1 MTAPAD
7 PRRLSA
13 VINDSALALPASR
26 RTPARPDGLIH
37 RETPLTKLAALTT
50 ARVAHVCA
58 PAGAGKSVLLRQH
71 SARTGDP
78 LVSARGDDSAAGFA
92 ARVAHA
98 LGGTAGD
105 VTDVLYLLA
114 DAAERGPVVLHVDD
128 VDHLAGTRA
137 ADVLAELVQDAPAPV
152 SFVLAGRDAAL
163 PVPGGNA
170 VPRIGY
176 AELRMRTWEV
186 EELFRTVYRVRLD
199 PDAAAALCARVE
211 GLPIAIR
218 LMHLETVL
226 MSDVERVATFGRP
239 AVASARVTEFL
250 TTAVLE
256 PLPARLREFLTG
268 ATPLGLLDPALCDLA
283 LDRDDSTEVLAELA
297 ARQAFTFPI
306 AGQPGAYRFHVLL
319 QQFLEQQLPVLLGAQ
334 LTRRAYRTAAVHLSD
349 AGHWPE
355 SFRSHARAD
364 DWLAASAV
372 LHRFSAHP
380 SGLGVSSQLP
390 AVLFEDDPLVAL
402 ADARRLRGLG
412 RFGPAFDRYL
422 DAEDRLTDPRLR
434 WQCSLE
440 RSAVATWLGSGDR
453 VADPLVDDVSAYIAE
468 AGRSSPARLLARG
481 VPALTPA
488 WTMARMVAA
497 VLDGDPEL
505 VLSLAKEL
513 PADRTSFAPLAGEIT
528 AAAVAAMASG
538 AGSVAQFV
546 ELATAAERT
555 GWMWLARLATAATS
569 LVDGDRIAAAEAVLD
584 ECRDSG
590 DDWGALITGF
600 VLTIARLRFGPD
612 ALDVLL
618 YLLDLTARHGMR
630 VPQTWFTRFLCDELA
645 RLGDPRLA
653 AYEADLARLLT
664 DPALRRTIRHH
675 DSLLVVFRAPIAG
688 APAPVAPAPVVAPV
702 TVRCL
707 GAFRLTVAGVDLD
720 LGGLR
725 AQARRVLRV
734 LAMNYG
740 QPVHDERLVTALWPD
755 SSLKQAKHRLHVAI
769 SSLRTLLRDRLD
781 GTAHGVVRHGSA
793 YLLRLP
799 PGSTVD
805 LAEFAGAMD
814 RWRASRSTAAG
825 QEVLDLYGG
834 ELLAEEGPA
843 EWVLARREAV
853 RSQAVGVA
861 VTMARAAL
869 DRDDAPAAVAACE
882 RALAIDELDTR
893 IWQLMSE
900 ARDRAG
906 SHAAALRTRLAC
918 QALLADEA

>member
-1 MTAPAD
+1 M
-7 PRRLSA
+7 
-13 VINDSALALPASR
+13 INDAALGPQHASR
-26 RTPARPDGLIH
+26 RQRVPARPDGLIH
-37 RETPLTKLAALTT
+37 RETPLAKLATVSAS
-50 ARVAHVCA
+50 RVAHVVA

-71 SARTGDP
+71 AARTGNP
-78 LVSARGDDSAAGFA
+78 LVSTGGDGSAAGFA
-92 ARVAHA
+92 ARVAAA
-98 LGGTAGD
+98 LGGTG
-105 VTDVLYLLA
+105 TDVAAVLDLLA
-114 DAAERGPVVLHVDD
+114 DAEDGPVVVHVDD
-128 VDHLAGTRA
+128 ADHLSGTQA
-137 ADVLAELVQDAPAPV
+137 QCVLAELVEEAPSSV
-152 SFVLAGRDAAL
+152 SFVLAGRDGGL
-163 PVPGGNA
+163 PVRGGLA
-170 VPRIGY
+170 APRVDY
-176 AELRMRTWEV
+176 ADLRMRTWEI
-186 EELFRTVYRVRLD
+186 EELFRTVYRVRLS
-199 PDAAAALCARVE
+199 PDSAAALCTRVE

-226 MSDVERVATFGRP
+226 MSGAERAAAFARP
-239 AVASARVTEFL
+239 AVASARITEFL
-250 TTAVLE
+250 TTRVLE
-256 PLPARLREFLTG
+256 PLPARLREFMTG
-268 ATPLGLLDPALCDLA
+268 VAPLGLLDPALCDLV
-283 LDRDDSTEVLAELA
+283 LDRDDSAEALAELA
-297 ARQAFTFPI
+297 ARQAFTFPV
-306 AGQPGAYRFHVLL
+306 AGQPSTYRFHVLL
-319 QQFLEQQLPVLLGAQ
+319 QQFLEQRLPVLLGAQ

-390 AVLFEDDPLVAL
+390 AILFEDDPLVAL

-412 RFGPAFDRYL
+412 RFSPAFDRYL

-488 WTMARMVAA
+488 WTMARMVAG

-505 VLSLAKEL
+505 VLTLAKEL
-513 PADRTSFAPLAGEIT
+513 PADRTSFVPLAGEIT

-538 AGSVAQFV
+538 TGSVAQFV

-555 GWMWLARLATAATS
+555 GWMWLARLARAAMS
-569 LVDGDRIAAAEAVLD
+569 LVDGDRIAEAEAVLD
-584 ECRDSG
+584 ECRDSD
-590 DDWGALITGF
+590 DDWGALIAGF

-618 YLLDLTARHGMR
+618 FLLDLTARHGMR
-630 VPQTWFTRFLCDELA
+630 VPQTWFTKFLCGELA
-645 RLGDPRLA
+645 RLDDPRLA
-653 AYEADLARLLT
+653 AYEAELARLLT

-675 DSLLVVFRAPIAG
+675 DSLLVVFRAPILG
-688 APAPVAPAPVVAPV
+688 TPAVAAVEPSAAPV

-707 GAFRLTVAGVDLD
+707 GAFTITVAGTDLD

-781 GTAHGVVRHGSA
+781 GTAYGVVRHGSA

-805 LAEFAGAMD
+805 HVEFAEAVD
-814 RWRASRSTAAG
+814 RWRTSRSTAAG

-843 EWVLARREAV
+843 EWVLARREAL

-861 VTMARAAL
+861 VALARAAL
-869 DRDDAPAAVAACE
+869 DRDDAAAAVAACE

>member
-1 MTAPAD
+1 M
-7 PRRLSA
+7 
-13 VINDSALALPASR
+13 INDAASAPHASR
-26 RTPARPDGLIH
+26 RQRTSARPDGLIH
-37 RETPLTKLAALTT
+37 RETPLTKFATIVAS
-50 ARVAHVCA
+50 RVAHVVA

-71 SARTGDP
+71 AARTGDP
-78 LVSARGDDSAAGFA
+78 LVSAGGDVSSAGFA
-92 ARVAHA
+92 ARIATA
-98 LGGTAGD
+98 LGGTG
-105 VTDVLYLLA
+105 TDAAAVLRLLA
-114 DAAERGPVVLHVDD
+114 DAAERGSVVLHVDD
-128 VDHLAGTRA
+128 VDHLTGTQA
-137 ADVLAELVQDAPAPV
+137 EGLLAELVEKAPSPV
-152 SFVLAGRDAAL
+152 SFALAGRDSGL
-163 PVPGGNA
+163 PVLSGLA
-170 VPRIGY
+170 APRMDY
-176 AELRMRTWEV
+176 ADLRMRTWEV
-186 EELFRTVYRVRLD
+186 EELFRTVYRVRLS
-199 PDAAAALCARVE
+199 PDSAAALCARVE
-211 GLPIAIR
+211 GLPTAIR

-226 MSDVERVATFGRP
+226 MSDEERTAAFARP
-239 AVASARVTEFL
+239 AVASARITEFL
-250 TTAVLE
+250 TTRVLE

-268 ATPLGLLDPALCDLA
+268 AAPLGLLDPALCDLV
-283 LDRDDSTEVLAELA
+283 LDRDDSAEVLTELA
-297 ARQAFTFPI
+297 ARQAFTFPV
-306 AGQPGAYRFHVLL
+306 AGQPSTYRFHVLL

-390 AVLFEDDPLVAL
+390 AILFEDDPMVAL

-505 VLSLAKEL
+505 VLTLAKEL
-513 PADRTSFAPLAGEIT
+513 PADRTSFVPLAGEIT

-538 AGSVAQFV
+538 TGSVAQFV

-555 GWMWLARLATAATS
+555 GWMWLARLARAAMS
-569 LVDGDRIAAAEAVLD
+569 LVDGSRIAEAEAVLD
-584 ECRDSG
+584 ECRDS
-590 DDWGALITGF
+590 DDEWGALIAGF

-612 ALDVLL
+612 SVDVLL
-618 YLLDLTARHGMR
+618 FLLELTARHGMR
-630 VPQTWFTRFLCDELA
+630 VPQTWFTKFLCDELA

-653 AYEADLARLLT
+653 AYEAELAGLLT

-675 DSLLVVFRAPIAG
+675 DSLLVVFRAPILDT
-688 APAPVAPAPVVAPV
+688 PAVAAVEPPVAPV

-707 GAFRLTVAGVDLD
+707 GAFTITVAGTDLD

-769 SSLRTLLRDRLD
+769 SSLRALLRDQLD
-781 GTAHGVVRHGSA
+781 GTAYGVVRHGSA

-805 LAEFAGAMD
+805 LVEFADAVN
-814 RWRASRSTAAG
+814 RWRTSRSTAAG

-834 ELLAEEGPA
+834 ELLVEEGPA

-861 VTMARAAL
+861 VALARAAL
-869 DRDDAPAAVAACE
+869 DRDDAAAAVAACE